1 MYFYVYHGSRPH
13 LPAEEGSGTTTCPM
27 VLDSASLLGR
37 VLTLSHVPWLQTSL
51 PAREGSSAATYPTVP
66 NPTSLLGRAPTLSHV
81 LQLRAHFHAEESSGA
96 TTCPMA
102 PVPLPCW
109 GGLQFCHVSHSSL
122 RVVSLKYKG
131 SYH

>member
-1 MYFYVYHGSRPH
+1 MYFYVYHGSKPH

-27 VLDSASLLGR
+27 VLNSASLLGR
-37 VLTLSHVPWLQTSL
+37 VLMLSYVPWLQTSL
-51 PAREGSSAATYPTVP
+51 PAREGSSAAMYPTVP

-102 PVPLPCW
+102 SVPLPCW

-122 RVVSLKYKG
+122 RVVGLKYKG